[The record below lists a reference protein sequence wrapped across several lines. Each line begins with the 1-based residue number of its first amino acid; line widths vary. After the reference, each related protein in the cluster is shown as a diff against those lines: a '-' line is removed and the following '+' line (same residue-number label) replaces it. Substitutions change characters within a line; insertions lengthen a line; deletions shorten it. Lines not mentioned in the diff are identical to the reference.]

1 MLMPVVPSI
10 CFQQRSFERAGE
22 TQRIH
27 CDNTPSDERTV
38 KSERVS
44 KMIFDVANPPCLIVP
59 ITGTTIAKIV
69 EDAVEAEQA
78 GADVIEWRIDFLFG
92 AHQNLSF
99 AEIGREAIS
108 LILAQTT
115 VPLLLTLRT
124 IEQGG
129 QAKLSPGRYR
139 LIFAELLDTLAH
151 LNADP
156 ARIGVDVEHRFEQA
170 PALAANAVA
179 AGYTV
184 VVSHHD
190 WHETPDNLM
199 IHLLFDELLAIP
211 DVVAKIAV
219 TANSDADVTRLL
231 QVTKEVAD
239 ASKRPIIALAMGE
252 AGKRSRLEGWKA
264 GSVATFVAVG
274 VGSAPGQPQMEEI
287 RAALGRE

>member
-108 LILAQTT
+108 LIL
-115 VPLLLTLRT
+115 R
-124 IEQGG
+124 
-129 QAKLSPGRYR
+129 RR
-139 LIFAELLDTLAH
+139 RCH
-151 LNADP
+151 CC
-156 ARIGVDVEHRFEQA
+156 
-170 PALAANAVA
+170 
-179 AGYTV
+179 
-184 VVSHHD
+184 
-190 WHETPDNLM
+190 
-199 IHLLFDELLAIP
+199 
-211 DVVAKIAV
+211 
-219 TANSDADVTRLL
+219 
-231 QVTKEVAD
+231 
-239 ASKRPIIALAMGE
+239 
-252 AGKRSRLEGWKA
+252 
-264 GSVATFVAVG
+264 
-274 VGSAPGQPQMEEI
+274 
-287 RAALGRE
+287 